1 MYFYINCTKFI
12 QLTSKFIAPVILAVL
27 SSACSSPA
35 AVKHHSLH
43 NSSSSHHKSELVA
56 KAHLLLG
63 TPYRYGGNRPSTGFD
78 CSGFVQYAHATV
90 GIELPRTSRK
100 QYRMGKQIKKRNLRA
115 GDLVFFRIDTKKTIS
130 HVGIYIGNNKF
141 IHAPSSGK
149 RVSIAR
155 LDNPYWQQHYDSA
168 RRIF

>member
-1 MYFYINCTKFI
+1 MNFYNVCIKFNQVGFRLI
-12 QLTSKFIAPVILAVL
+12 TIGFLAMLV
-27 SSACSSPA
+27 SACSSPA
-35 AVKHHSLH
+35 RQHSYNGH
-43 NSSSSHHKSELVA
+43 SYSAHKSEVVA
-56 KAHLLLG
+56 SAHLLLG
-63 TPYRYGGNRPSTGFD
+63 SPYRFGGNRPSTGFD
-78 CSGFVQYAHATV
+78 CSGFVQYAHARV
-90 GIELPRTSRK
+90 GIDLPRTSRR

-155 LDNPYWQQHYDSA
+155 LDNPYWQRHYDSA

>member
-1 MYFYINCTKFI
+1 MCFYIDCMKFN
-12 QLTSKFIAPVILAVL
+12 QVSYRLLAVGFL
-27 SSACSSPA
+27 TLLISACSGPTRQ
-35 AVKHHSLH
+35 HGYQGQPHSV
-43 NSSSSHHKSELVA
+43 HKSELVSN
-56 KAHLLLG
+56 AHLLLG

-90 GIELPRTSRK
+90 GIDLPRTSRK
-100 QYRMGKQIKKRNLRA
+100 QYRMGKQIKKRNLRT

-155 LDNPYWQQHYDSA
+155 LDNPYWQRHYDSA
-168 RRIF
+168 RRVF